1 MLFRVGGFSPVS
13 VIALAVCAVAS
24 PGCSSSS
31 GGGEGG
37 SASSG
42 DMPSVHLEQTIVML
56 SEGKPQEE
64 TAYRQML
71 ADCQAAGT
79 PTTPIAPADVTRIG
93 RKKLVETIESERSS
107 RRIDTWKVEAAAPC
121 QFRLAHSGE
130 QEIQTADGK
139 SYRVDLATN
148 QGDVQ
153 DLGAP
158 QAREAT
164 NDGDLDAAA
173 KATGWK
179 RGGESNVQG
188 QACESWTAPTGD
200 QYCVWTGGTKWG
212 FSRAGINA
220 LDGDGITS
228 DSAIVLQ
235 ATPPPSGFGWSVQT
249 DSFTVGKA
257 ADESTFAVPAN
268 ARIAASN

>member
-1 MLFRVGGFSPVS
+1 MLYRAGFSPVS
-13 VIALAVCAVAS
+13 AIVVIALAMAS
-24 PGCSSSS
+24 TSCSSSS
-31 GGGEGG
+31 GDGDSGT
-37 SASSG
+37 ASTG

-56 SEGKPQEE
+56 SSGRPQEE

-71 ADCQAAGT
+71 ADCQKAGS
-79 PTTPIAPADVTRIG
+79 PTTPIAAGDVAKIG
-93 RKKLVETIESERSS
+93 RKKLVETIEAQRAS
-107 RRIDTWKVEAAAPC
+107 RRVDQWKVDAATPC
-121 QFRLAHSGE
+121 QFRLVHTGE

-148 QGDVQ
+148 EGDVQ

-158 QAREAT
+158 QPREAV
-164 NDGDLDAAA
+164 NEGDLDQAAQ
-173 KATGWK
+173 ATGWK
-179 RGGESNVQG
+179 RGGQSQVQG
-188 QACESWTAPTGD
+188 QGCESWTAPTGD
-200 QYCVWTGGTKWG
+200 QYCVWTGGSKWG

-235 ATPPPSGFGWSVQT
+235 ATPPPAGFGWSVQT
-249 DSFTVGKA
+249 DNFTVGKA
-257 ADESTFAVPAN
+257 ADASTFAVPAN

>member
-1 MLFRVGGFSPVS
+1 MLFRVRFSPVS
-13 VIALAVCAVAS
+13 VVALVGFTLAS
-24 PGCSSSS
+24 TACSSSAD
-31 GGGEGG
+31 GGGG
-37 SASSG
+37 SSSG
-42 DMPSVHLEQTIVML
+42 DMPSVHLEQTIVMM
-56 SEGKPQEE
+56 SQGKPQEE
-64 TAYRQML
+64 AAYRQML

-79 PTTPIAPADVTRIG
+79 PTTPIAQADVARIG

-107 RRIDTWKVEAAAPC
+107 RRIDSWKVEAAAPC
-121 QFRLAHSGE
+121 QFRLVHAGE
-130 QEIQTADGK
+130 QEIQAADGK

-158 QAREAT
+158 QAREPA
-164 NDGDLDAAA
+164 NDGDLDEAA

-179 RGGESNVQG
+179 REGASNVQG
-188 QACESWTAPTGD
+188 QACENWTAPTGD
-200 QYCVWTGGTKWG
+200 RYCVWTGGTKWG

-249 DSFTVGKA
+249 DAFTVGKA